1 MDIKIMNLQSLI
13 RPELWTAISDTY
25 EAGNY
30 THAIRDA
37 FQYMT
42 EIIREKSGL
51 DGDGEQLVGKA
62 FGGESPKLR
71 INKLQTVTERDIQ
84 QGLLHILIGMY
95 KGIRNPRSHDQIEDT
110 KKSADAIIYF
120 IDYLLGVIDQ
130 SQELFTIPSFVS
142 RVFDKHFVQTSKY
155 TKLLVEEIPPK
166 KRFDVLVEIYRKKQ
180 EEYGLNLAL
189 VVKEILK
196 VISEEQTTQF
206 LELVS
211 DELKT
216 TQDYTILGLIL
227 QILPPN
233 LWKKLNK
240 TARLRVE
247 NILIKSIDEGE
258 ANKHGDLVAERGR
271 LGTSAKG
278 FIKYFESKDDLQNV
292 ILKKLEQ
299 NDAYEKM
306 YVYVFF
312 LDELPD
318 LFEDSFLEQVCIK
331 SLCDIVKE
339 DISNFGFEERLI
351 EAYRSFPEDW
361 QNIVK
366 NELPYLDMDDDIPF

>member
-1 MDIKIMNLQSLI
+1 MNLQSLI
-13 RPELWTAISDTY
+13 RSELWLAISDTY

-30 THAIRDA
+30 NHAIIDA
-37 FQYMT
+37 FNYMS

-62 FGGESPKLR
+62 FGGESPILR
-71 INKLQTVTERDIQ
+71 INKLQTITERDSQ
-84 QGLLHILIGMY
+84 QGLLNILIGMY

-130 SQELFTIPSFVS
+130 SQEPFTIPSFVS
-142 RVFDKHFVQTSKY
+142 RVFDKHFVQTPEY
-155 TKLLVEEIPPK
+155 TKLLIEEIPPK

-180 EEYGLNLAL
+180 EEYGLNLAF

-196 VISEEQTTQF
+196 VISEEQTTRF
-206 LELVS
+206 LEVVS

-247 NILIKSIDEGE
+247 NILIESVDEGK
-258 ANKHGDLVAERGR
+258 AYKNGYLVAERGW

-278 FIKYFESKDDLQNV
+278 FIKYFELKDELRNV

-306 YVYVFF
+306 YIYMFSFWMNCQTYLKVVYKNKNA
-312 LDELPD
+312 LD
-318 LFEDSFLEQVCIK
+318 
-331 SLCDIVKE
+331 
-339 DISNFGFEERLI
+339 
-351 EAYRSFPEDW
+351 
-361 QNIVK
+361 
-366 NELPYLDMDDDIPF
+366 PYVTL